1 MSRENRL
8 VHAAVT
14 AAGWGA
20 TQPDDAWSRAAA
32 VVWSCLIEPGDAIAG
47 ALVARH
53 GAEDACAALTDE
65 TSLVAAAAAA
75 GVPDDVARAAYRRW
89 EPRMRP
95 EAVSAAVSRAK
106 HVGATVVI
114 PSDPDWPA
122 ALDDL
127 ALHAPPCLW
136 VRGDAGL
143 LAADAVAIVGARAA
157 SGYGEHVAAEL
168 CAGAAD
174 HGLTVV
180 SGAAYGI
187 DGAAHR
193 AAMSA
198 GGTTIAFLAG
208 GCDRPYPAGHTDLI
222 ETIVST
228 GAVVSE
234 VPCGS
239 APTKWRFLQ
248 RNRLI
253 AAATMGTVV
262 VEAGVRSGSLNT
274 AGHAAALGRPLGAVP
289 GPITSASSAGCH
301 RLLREYDAQC
311 VTCTADLVE
320 LVGGSVPDLV
330 GAAGQR
336 TDDRVRLLD
345 AMSFRSVRSVSDI
358 AERSG
363 MAVESVHAMLGLLA
377 LDDQVL
383 PVEGGW
389 RRVPR

>member
-1 MSRENRL
+1 MSPHEDL
-8 VHAAVT
+8 VTPTVT

-20 TQPDDAWSRAAA
+20 ARGADARSRAAA
-32 VVWSCLIEPGDAIAG
+32 VVWSCLIEPGDAVAG
-47 ALVARH
+47 MLLARH
-53 GAEDACAALTDE
+53 GAEDACAALAE
-65 TSLVAAAAAA
+65 ESSLVDAASVA
-75 GVPDDVARAAYRRW
+75 GIPDDQARAAYRRW

-95 EAVSAAVSRAK
+95 AMVAAAVARAEQ
-106 HVGATVVI
+106 VRAAVLI

-127 ALHAPPCLW
+127 AVHAPPCLW
-136 VRGDAGL
+136 VRGDPGVL
-143 LAADAVAIVGARAA
+143 TADAVAVVGARAA
-157 SGYGEHVAAEL
+157 SGYGEHVASEL
-168 CAGAAD
+168 SAGAAD
-174 HGLTVV
+174 HGLIVV

-222 ETIVST
+222 DTIVSA

-253 AAATMGTVV
+253 AAATLGTVV

-289 GPITSASSAGCH
+289 GPVTSAGSAGCH

-311 VTCTADLVE
+311 VTCTADLIE
-320 LVGGSVPDLV
+320 LVGGPTLDS
-330 GAAGQR
+330 AGPAGPR

-345 AMSFRSVRSVSDI
+345 AMSFRTPRSVMDI
-358 AERSG
+358 AARSG

-377 LDDQVL
+377 LEDQV
-383 PVEGGW
+383 VGAEGGW
-389 RRVPR
+389 RRIPR